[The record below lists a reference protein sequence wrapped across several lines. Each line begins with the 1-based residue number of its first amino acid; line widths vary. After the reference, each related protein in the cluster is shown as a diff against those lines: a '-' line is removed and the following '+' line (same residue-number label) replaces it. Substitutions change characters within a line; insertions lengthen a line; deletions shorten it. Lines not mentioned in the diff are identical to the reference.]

1 MHLQTIV
8 ALTDFSASAEQA
20 LDRAALVAA
29 HHGAR
34 LRLVF
39 GTEVPDPRFTD
50 PHARLAQRARQ
61 LARRHGI
68 SVHAL
73 PPGSGQVVEDTL
85 AAAAGADLLVMDRRG
100 GFGLRTLRHGRVL
113 ARVLRRSPCPVL
125 VVQREPQGAYRHLLV
140 AVDFSPACLSLARYA
155 GGIQADAQLELYHA
169 IDTRD
174 EAKLR
179 SAEASMQAVEAYR
192 AQRLQNAQRRMLPL
206 ANAYDARRNR
216 VATVIG
222 NGDPAREL
230 AVHHEAVGADLV
242 AVGYTPRLA
251 WVEWW
256 LGSVV
261 QRLMGWADCD
271 VLVFPTRCAMA
282 QEKGTSAWPGVGAKA

>member
-39 GTEVPDPRFTD
+39 ATEVADPKFTD

-68 SVHAL
+68 SVHAA
-73 PPGSGQVVEDTL
+73 PAASGQVVRDTL
-85 AAAAGADLLVMDRRG
+85 AAAAGADLLVTDRRG
-100 GFGLRTLRHGRVL
+100 GLGVRSLRQGRVL
-113 ARVLRRSPCPVL
+113 ARILRGSPCPVL

-140 AVDFSPACLSLARYA
+140 AVDFTPECLSLVRYA
-155 GGIQADAQLELYHA
+155 GGLQTDAQLELYHA
-169 IDTRD
+169 IDRRD

-179 SAEASMQAVEAYR
+179 SAEASMQAIEAFR
-192 AQRLQNAQRRMLPL
+192 AQRLQNAQRQMLPL

-222 NGDPAREL
+222 DGDPVREL
-230 AVHHEAVGADLV
+230 AVHHEAVGADVV
-242 AVGYTPRLA
+242 AVGYTPRFA

-256 LGSVV
+256 LGSVA
-261 QRLMGWADCD
+261 QRLMGWAGCD
-271 VLVFPTRCAMA
+271 VLVFPTHCALP
-282 QEKGTSAWPGVGAKA
+282 QQGGVDTRTVVGVTA